1 MVDFTSQ
8 KNIGMTRFE
17 LATPATRTRCA
28 TKLRYIPINYKI
40 VFFSEKRSLVY
51 LLNGSREPEALLSPA
66 PLSTCHRHLANGRP
80 CYIPINYKIVL
91 FINNYKTPKTEI
103 KYFLPEIPVILH
115 FIYCKHIC
123 YSGSLL
129 LLAGNISI
137 YKNRRYC
144 T

>member
-80 CYIPINYKIVL
+80 CYIPINYKIVFFSEKRSL
-91 FINNYKTPKTEI
+91 VYLLNGSRE
-103 KYFLPEIPVILH
+103 PEALLSPAPLSTCHRHLANGRPCYIP
-115 FIYCKHIC
+115 
-123 YSGSLL
+123 
-129 LLAGNISI
+129 I
-137 YKNRRYC
+137 YK
-144 T
+144 